1 MWKSISTLDAGVPWT
16 IHDIS
21 AAPEDDKVEGDEG
34 VNASIDTK
42 PQKRGD
48 MEVSLSAAML
58 DVWP

>member
-1 MWKSISTLDAGVPWT
+1 MPWT